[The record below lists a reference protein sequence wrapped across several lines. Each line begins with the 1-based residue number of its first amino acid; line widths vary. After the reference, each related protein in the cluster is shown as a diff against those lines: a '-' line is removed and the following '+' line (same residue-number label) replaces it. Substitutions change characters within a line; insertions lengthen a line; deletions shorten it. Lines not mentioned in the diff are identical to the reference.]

1 MPEERPRHWAA
12 RQALAISPQ
21 SLSALLEA
29 KHHEDDRR
37 MAEELREA
45 GLRIAHQEGLCQR
58 ARLITDTYELG
69 RLLIAEAVGTFGF
82 RSSVIAIVGEDAFL
96 EVVAST
102 EARIP
107 AYQSEFLEEAFITG
121 EALRVDTQMKD
132 LLSIGNAAVPAD
144 TCLTAIPFSNLGG
157 APFGVW
163 LFEGNLK
170 ENRKFWMPGFIDLST
185 QILSELQ
192 SYVAAEG
199 LLIDAALALATVR
212 CSDAPALGHH
222 PRHVSKLSRRL
233 AAALGL
239 GPSDVKRVG
248 LLGALH
254 ELTRQDV
261 EDAWL
266 HVRHGKETG
275 KAWESMNRARVSGG
289 VYSSPA
295 EDLKKLVMLLDELPK
310 SPDLTG
316 PEKLKRHLFIRIVE
330 TADTFEHLRL
340 QKTAQENKN
349 HTPQDLLDALT
360 HRCDPEVVSVL
371 RHLYSKPTTY

>member
-69 RLLIAEAVGTFGF
+69 RLLIAEAVGTLGF
-82 RSSVIAIVGEDAFL
+82 RSSVIAIVGEDSFL

-121 EALRVDTQMKD
+121 EALRVDTQMND

-144 TCLTAIPFSNLGG
+144 TCLTAIPFSSLGG

-170 ENRKFWMPGFIDLST
+170 ENRNFWMPGFIDLGT

-192 SYVAAEG
+192 SYVAAES

-212 CSDAPALGHH
+212 CSHAPALGHH
-222 PRHVSKLSRRL
+222 PRHVSRLSRRL

-254 ELTRQDV
+254 ELSRQDV
-261 EDAWL
+261 EDAWR

-295 EDLKKLVMLLDELPK
+295 EDLKKLVMLLDELPQ

-316 PEKLKRHLFIRIVE
+316 SEKLKRHLFIRIVE

-340 QKTAQENKN
+340 QKTAQENDN
-349 HTPQDLLDALT
+349 HTPQDLLDDLS

-371 RHLYSKPTTY
+371 KHLYSKPTTY